1 MQITTNYSVSI
12 MHTQSYRY
20 LMLVLVLSLFAATS
34 WGAGRQSHSKRPKVA
49 LVLGGGGAKGAAEVG
64 VLKVIEQVGVPV
76 DYIVGTSIGSIIGG
90 LYSIGYRADDLDSLF
105 THQNW
110 LELFNDARVHNQGKL
125 SNIRGHGL
133 MKGRG
138 IIQFLD
144 TLIARKTDAVS
155 VAGYPD
161 SIDFNRLPI
170 PYRAVACDIKTG
182 NAAVLGDGNLTF
194 AMRSSM
200 AIPGM
205 FKPVRRDSL
214 LMLDGGL
221 INNLPVDVAR
231 AMGADYVIAIDL
243 TQNKHP
249 DYQPK
254 TIRKSM
260 PKVAKWLRTRPD
272 FVNYNRNRQ
281 DADVYINPTLKGYNV
296 MSFNQGDITDMIVLG
311 WKAAYDQREELEKLK
326 SLPTVPSRGGG
337 NASSKPSTKGRET
350 SNR

>member
-1 MQITTNYSVSI
+1 MPMAFCNWRKIVKFACGLSSIIYSVI
-12 MHTQSYRY
+12 TMQTKSYRW
-20 LMLVLVLSLFAATS
+20 LMLVLVLSLLAATS
-34 WGAGRQSHSKRPKVA
+34 WAAGGRPASKRPKVA

-64 VLKVIEQVGVPV
+64 VLKVIEQTGVPI
-76 DYIVGTSIGSIIGG
+76 DCIVGTSIGSIIGG
-90 LYSIGYRADDLDSLF
+90 LYAIGYRANDLDSLF

-144 TLIARKTDAVS
+144 TLIARRLDTAR

-161 SIDFNRLPI
+161 SLDFNRLPI
-170 PYRAVACDIKTG
+170 PFRAVACDIRTG
-182 NAAVLGDGNLTF
+182 NAAVLDDGNLTM

-221 INNLPVDVAR
+221 VNNLPVDVAR

-260 PKVAKWLRTRPD
+260 PKVTKWLRTRPD
-272 FVNYNRNRQ
+272 FVNYNRNRKA
-281 DADVYINPTLKGYNV
+281 ADVYINPTLKGYNV
-296 MSFNQGDITDMIVLG
+296 MSFNRSDITDMIVLG
-311 WKAAYDQREELEKLK
+311 WKAAYDKTEELEKLRK
-326 SLPTVPSRGGG
+326 RVTG
-337 NASSKPSTKGRET
+337 K
-350 SNR
+350 

>member
-1 MQITTNYSVSI
+1 M
-12 MHTQSYRY
+12 
-20 LMLVLVLSLFAATS
+20 
-34 WGAGRQSHSKRPKVA
+34 
-49 LVLGGGGAKGAAEVG
+49 
-64 VLKVIEQVGVPV
+64 
-76 DYIVGTSIGSIIGG
+76 
-90 LYSIGYRADDLDSLF
+90 
-105 THQNW
+105 
-110 LELFNDARVHNQGKL
+110 
-125 SNIRGHGL
+125 
-133 MKGRG
+133 
-138 IIQFLD
+138 
-144 TLIARKTDAVS
+144 
-155 VAGYPD
+155 
-161 SIDFNRLPI
+161 
-170 PYRAVACDIKTG
+170 ACDINTG
-182 NAAVLGDGNLTF
+182 KAAVLADGNLTM

-221 INNLPVDVAR
+221 VNNLPVDVAR

-326 SLPTVPSRGGG
+326 SLPAPSKRGGG
-337 NASSKPSTKGRET
+337 F
-350 SNR
+350 

>member
-221 INNLPVDVAR
+221 VNNLPVDVAR

-326 SLPTVPSRGGG
+326 SLPAPSKRGGG
-337 NASSKPSTKGRET
+337 F
-350 SNR
+350 